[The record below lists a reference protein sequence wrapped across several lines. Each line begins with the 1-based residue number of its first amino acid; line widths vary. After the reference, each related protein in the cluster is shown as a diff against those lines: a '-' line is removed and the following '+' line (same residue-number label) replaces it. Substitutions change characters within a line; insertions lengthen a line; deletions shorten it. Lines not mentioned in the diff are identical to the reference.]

1 MLFPEDKFFG
11 GSPQADKDFKR
22 LDVPYVS
29 RSDKFHFRTKDFS
42 KQFSH
47 IYASRLSEMVGLLT
61 ERAKEKWGTE
71 HPIKQLAE
79 LKEDSPEKCVIIG
92 TLFKHQE
99 LKPSILREISE
110 ENQLVPQPPR
120 SHYTDDAD
128 ILILE
133 DALQRIRLMGK
144 IDVHSVVTGA
154 VCAVLGVDSYEDGDG
169 RFRVEDYLFYES
181 GPQKSLKPLECS
193 PLLVLISGL
202 NLGSPNDF
210 SMSMELL
217 QQWIFGNLEGF
228 GQSRDWE
235 AASVVRV
242 VLAGNSVKASVKPRN
257 NLHGRPTT
265 ESSDLL
271 NAVKAVDTFVHNLA
285 QSVTVDLMPGEF
297 DPSNHMLPQQP
308 MHQCMFPKAVP
319 FSSFRGVPNP
329 YAFEIAG
336 RSILGTSGQNVHDIG
351 RYSKI
356 EDPLEALKST
366 LVWSHI
372 APTAP
377 DTLPCY
383 PYYQQDPFIVSEC
396 PHVYFAGNTGEFKT
410 ELWKGRNG
418 QQTRLICV
426 PCFSETQ
433 SVAVVNLRTL
443 DCQQICFKVNE
454 FDDTEE

>member
-1 MLFPEDKFFG
+1 MLFLDDKHFTAPH
-11 GSPQADKDFKR
+11 SDEDFKR
-22 LDVPYVS
+22 LDVPYTN
-29 RSDKFHFRTKDFS
+29 RSDKFHFQSKDFT

-47 IYASRLSEMVGLLT
+47 IYASRLDEMVSLIK
-61 ERAKEKWGTE
+61 ERIKHKWGGK
-71 HPIKQLAE
+71 HKIKQLAE
-79 LKEDSPEKCVIIG
+79 LKEDNPEQCIIIG

-144 IDVHSVVTGA
+144 IDVHSVVTGV
-154 VCAVLGVDSYEDGDG
+154 VCAVLGYEDGDG

-181 GPQKSLKPLECS
+181 GPQKPLKSLECS

-202 NLGSPNDF
+202 NMGSPNDF

-228 GQSRDWE
+228 GKSPDWE

-242 VLAGNSVKASVKPRN
+242 IIAGNSVKASVKPKN
-257 NLHGRPTT
+257 NLHGRPTI
-265 ESSDLL
+265 ESTDIL

-285 QSVTVDLMPGEF
+285 QSVSVDLMPGEF
-297 DPSNHMLPQQP
+297 DPANHMLPQQP
-308 MHQCMFPKAVP
+308 MHQCMFPKAVT
-319 FSSFRGVPNP
+319 FTSFRGVSNP
-329 YAFEIAG
+329 YACEISG
-336 RSILGTSGQNVHDIG
+336 RYILGTSGQNVHDVA
-351 RYSKI
+351 RFSKI

-366 LVWSHI
+366 LMWSHI

-383 PYYQQDPFIVSEC
+383 PYYQKDPFVISEC
-396 PHVYFAGNTGEFKT
+396 PHVYFAGNTGEFRT
-410 ELWKGRNG
+410 ALWEGSIG
-418 QQTRLICV
+418 QRTRLICV
-426 PCFSETQ
+426 PSFTETY
-433 SVAVVNLRTL
+433 SIAVVNLRTL

-454 FDDTEE
+454 YDTEE